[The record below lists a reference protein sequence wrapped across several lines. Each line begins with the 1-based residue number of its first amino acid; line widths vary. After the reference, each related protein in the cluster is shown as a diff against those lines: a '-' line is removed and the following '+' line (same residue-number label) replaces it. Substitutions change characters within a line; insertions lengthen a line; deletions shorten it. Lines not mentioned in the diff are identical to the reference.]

1 MADEGSLWSASQNWC
16 HSVVCCCRIGYR
28 YMTERVYGPNWI
40 DPSSPII
47 PIWRQSVGSIASS
60 ALLSCAKLISVFFC
74 WDGTMQSVDVG
85 WLSQQVGTETGSIG
99 RQILAATRCRQKWEE
114 SEGLLKRE
122 TAETVRNV
130 WGRLEFLFFFY
141 QRQQTFQ
148 PFLERTTMNIH
159 LPVVKALAA
168 ELDWLIDVR
177 E

>member
-1 MADEGSLWSASQNWC
+1 MDRIELIRHHQLFQYEDRAWALSRHR
-16 HSVVCCCRIGYR
+16 HSC
-28 YMTERVYGPNWI
+28 PA
-40 DPSSPII
+40 PSS
-47 PIWRQSVGSIASS
+47 S
-60 ALLSCAKLISVFFC
+60 LFC

-122 TAETVRNV
+122 TAETVRSV

>member
-1 MADEGSLWSASQNWC
+1 MDRIELIRHHQLFQYEDRAWALSRHR
-16 HSVVCCCRIGYR
+16 HSC
-28 YMTERVYGPNWI
+28 PA
-40 DPSSPII
+40 PSS
-47 PIWRQSVGSIASS
+47 S
-60 ALLSCAKLISVFFC
+60 LFFFC

-122 TAETVRNV
+122 TAETVRSV